1 MTCNLTSVKKGMGT
15 PKSFLEYGLKGFDLD
30 FDKVR
35 WQSCFMVTRYHD
47 ITDVTI
53 F

>member
-1 MTCNLTSVKKGMGT
+1 MGT
-15 PKSFLEYGLKGFDLD
+15 PKSFLEYCLKGFDLD
-30 FDKVR
+30 VDKVR

>member
-1 MTCNLTSVKKGMGT
+1 MTRNLTPVKKGVGT
-15 PKSFLEYGLKGFDLD
+15 PKSFLEYCLKDFDLNL
-30 FDKVR
+30 DKVW
-35 WQSCFMVTRYHD
+35 WQSGFMVTRYHD

>member
-1 MTCNLTSVKKGMGT
+1 MGT
-15 PKSFLEYGLKGFDLD
+15 PTSFLEYCLKGFDLD